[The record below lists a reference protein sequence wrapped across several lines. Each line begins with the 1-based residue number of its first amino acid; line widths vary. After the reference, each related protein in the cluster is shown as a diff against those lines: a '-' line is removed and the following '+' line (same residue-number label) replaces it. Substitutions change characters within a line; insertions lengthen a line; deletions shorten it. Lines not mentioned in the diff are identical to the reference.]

1 MDCGSVES
9 VGGPF
14 WSCTSFFAF
23 GLGVWGC
30 GSGGA
35 REGSSGC
42 LVEASGG

>member
-30 GSGGA
+30 GSGVLG
-35 REGSSGC
+35 RV
-42 LVEASGG
+42 LVDV